1 MNIKVKYNYNIKK
14 EEEMWKKKNN
24 NNTKQKW
31 NPIINEPIKFSFS
44 IKCCT
49 IKRSTSNAWMNK
61 VHFKKANFNK
71 DNPKFLQ
78 VQVH

>member
-1 MNIKVKYNYNIKK
+1 MKIKVKYNHNIKK
-14 EEEMWKKKNN
+14 EEEMWKKKND

-31 NPIINEPIKFSFS
+31 KPINEPIKFSFS

-49 IKRSTSNAWMNK
+49 IKRSTSNAWVNK

-71 DNPKFLQ
+71 DLQ